1 MINFRF
7 HLLSLV
13 AVFLALA
20 LGIVMGST
28 VVDRAIVE
36 SLRTQIGDVRE
47 RARSARAENDA
58 LRREL
63 GRRDAFV
70 RAVAPFAVSGRLPET
85 AVALVVVRGVDEEPL
100 DNLADLVARAGGTV
114 TAVVRLEEPW
124 ALGAARREQAA
135 ALARL
140 LGVPR
145 RSDRALREAAARALF
160 GRLRDGP
167 GPDPDLLAGL
177 ERLGFVSTAP
187 PPGAEGPAGEAVAVP
202 AARVVLAGRSDALP
216 GLRRLPVVLAEA
228 AVAAELPAVL
238 AEEAAVDDPDAP
250 RGNWVAPVRADAG
263 LARQVATV
271 DHLDLTEGRVA
282 AVLALAELAGGVVGA
297 YGYGPGATAPLP
309 AWWAP

>member
-36 SLRTQIGDVRE
+36 SLRTQIGDVRD

-63 GRRDAFV
+63 DRRDAYL
-70 RAVAPFAVSGRLPET
+70 RAVAPFAVSGRVPDV
-85 AVALVVVRGVDEEPL
+85 AVAIVAVRGVDEERVGE
-100 DNLADLVARAGGTV
+100 LADLVGRAGGTV
-114 TAVVRLEEPW
+114 TTVAWLEDPW
-124 ALGAARREQAA
+124 ALGEARREQAA

-145 RSDRALREAAARALF
+145 RSDPVLREAAARALL

-167 GPDPDLLAGL
+167 GPDTDVLADL
-177 ERLGFVSTAP
+177 ERLGFLRTVPA
-187 PPGAEGPAGEAVAVP
+187 PGAEGPVGEAAAVP
-202 AARVVLAGRSDALP
+202 VARVVLAGRSDALP
-216 GLRRLPVVLAEA
+216 GVRRLSVVLAEA
-228 AVAAELPAVL
+228 AVAAGLPAVV
-238 AEEAAVDDPDAP
+238 AEELAADDPDSP
-250 RGNWVAPVRADAG
+250 RGRWVAAVRADAD

-282 AVLALAELAGGVVGA
+282 AVLALAELARGVAGS